1 MARTK
6 QNSRVSKPAGS
17 PSKMPRKPHQG
28 QADAALKQDVKVGKA
43 KPHRWHPGTV
53 ALREI
58 RKYQKSTELLLP
70 RRSFQRLVRE
80 IVQEIRTCTR
90 FQASALAALQE
101 GCEAFLV
108 QQFELYQ
115 LMAIHGRRVTVMPK
129 DVTNTKAIKQHLN
142 VA

>member
-6 QNSRVSKPAGS
+6 QNSRMSDPVAK
-17 PSKMPRKPHQG
+17 PSKMPRKTATDAG
-28 QADAALKQDVKVGKA
+28 EAALKQEVKVGKP
-43 KPHRWHPGTV
+43 KQHRWRQGTV

-70 RRSFQRLVRE
+70 RLPFQRLVRE
-80 IVQEIRTCTR
+80 IMEGIRSETR

-101 GCEAFLV
+101 GAEAYLV

-129 DVTNTKAIKQHLN
+129 DVHNTKVMKQQLN